1 MPYTPPSRSP
11 GPSAIASP
19 LGSRQHSLTEMHQSS
34 PQRSPRPNLPR
45 SAYSAAYLQKSRRGP
60 TFQTLSPPLDDKP
73 SATHYEHPPPIHV
86 VINPSLRQSP
96 PPITDAKGMPAGAI
110 MSPPDS
116 TQNSSDEEEP
126 SRSRPRQVQGFEEL
140 TDAVR
145 SLDVSREPSSPAGS
159 VDDGKPLTLKLRSN
173 KRLQIDS
180 PRQPTHSHTQSADAA
195 TMFERRGSQSSVN
208 TYNSSDSDDEDL
220 MPKPPLLRKKSG
232 ELVKPAIR
240 PSSRRRHSSMPGT
253 PTFSKAVHFNDNIE
267 QVRHFLQ
274 VDRPIAVS
282 AGTSPAEDH
291 DDQHDYQFIPSTD
304 AQRPQT
310 SNAVTWELRLAN
322 FPADTQERR
331 WQPIRADTLTLSP
344 DHKSLIGVVAVANLA
359 FNKHVVVRFTL
370 DYWKTTSEVIAE
382 YDQEQKI
389 KPREDGYD
397 QFKFSIK
404 LSDQANLETRTLL
417 LCFRYD
423 VNGQQHWD
431 SNDNQNYQ
439 VDFIKKVK
447 TVVEEPKR
455 NALPHSNK
463 GASSLP
469 RSRSTPMFEEDFGRE
484 LETAQLRFKN
494 SRDKLQPTTPPPTIR
509 KHNNSG
515 QQFGSRY
522 DFGASLSAA
531 LSTAQ
536 AALGE
541 KSGIKTKPGNG
552 APKATY
558 NPSFFTG
565 SPQANTGSPRPEA
578 MLAKHQ
584 TLDSRAYQEFVSKYC
599 FVSTSTTSL

>member
-1 MPYTPPSRSP
+1 
-11 GPSAIASP
+11 
-19 LGSRQHSLTEMHQSS
+19 MH
-34 PQRSPRPNLPR
+34 
-45 SAYSAAYLQKSRRGP
+45 
-60 TFQTLSPPLDDKP
+60 
-73 SATHYEHPPPIHV
+73 HEHPPPIHV

-96 PPITDAKGMPAGAI
+96 PPVTDANGMPAGAI

-116 TQNSSDEEEP
+116 TQNSSDDEEP
-126 SRSRPRQVQGFEEL
+126 SRSRSRQVQGFEEL

-145 SLDVSREPSSPAGS
+145 SLDVGREPSSPAGS
-159 VDDGKPLTLKLRSN
+159 VEDGTPLQLKLRSN
-173 KRLQIDS
+173 KKQVDS
-180 PRQPTHSHTQSADAA
+180 PRQPTHLHTQSADET
-195 TMFERRGSQSSVN
+195 TMYGRRGSQSSVN
-208 TYNSSDSDDEDL
+208 TYNSSESDDEDL

-253 PTFSKAVHFNDNIE
+253 PTYSKAVHFNDEIE

-291 DDQHDYQFIPSTD
+291 DDQSDYQFTRSTE
-304 AQRPQT
+304 AQRSQT
-310 SNAVTWELRLAN
+310 SNAVTWELSLAN

-331 WQPIRADTLTLSP
+331 WQPIRADTLTLSS
-344 DHKSLIGVVAVANLA
+344 DHKSLIGIVAVANLA

-382 YDQEQKI
+382 YDPEQKT

-423 VNGQQHWD
+423 VNGQQYWD
-431 SNDNQNYQ
+431 SNYGQNYQ

-447 TVVEEPKR
+447 TVVDEPKR
-455 NALPHSNK
+455 TALPHSNK
-463 GASSLP
+463 GAPSLP
-469 RSRSTPMFEEDFGRE
+469 RSRSTPTFEEDFGRE

-509 KHNNSG
+509 KHNNSA

-531 LSTAQ
+531 LSNAQ

-552 APKATY
+552 SAKTY
-558 NPSFFTG
+558 NPSFF
-565 SPQANTGSPRPEA
+565 SPQANGGSPRPEA

-584 TLDSRAYQEFVSKYC
+584 ALDSRAYQEFVSKYC
-599 FVSTSTTSL
+599 FVSTTSKQHAQ